1 MATYLDRIV
10 AAHRERARDDT
21 RPVERL
27 LDEARAAEPRRGFAA
42 ALRRAATRPAVVA
55 EIKRRSPSKGDL
67 AADLD
72 PAVLAKAYEAGGA
85 TCLSVLTDTPHFGG
99 SPADLAEARNAT
111 DLPVLRKDFTV
122 DERDVCD
129 ARLMGADA
137 VLLIVAAL
145 DPGELRAFA
154 SLAHHLDLDAL
165 VEVHDEQEADRALD
179 IGTTLLGV
187 NQRDLFTFEV
197 DTDRAA
203 RVAQFVPHDVTTVA
217 ESGITG
223 PADARRLVDAG
234 YTAVLVGE
242 HLVTSGDPTRAV
254 KELVAACS

>member
-10 AAHRERARDDT
+10 AAHRERGRGDA
-21 RPVERL
+21 RPVEGV
-27 LDEARAAEPRRGFAA
+27 LDEARATPPPRGFTA
-42 ALRRAATRPAVVA
+42 ALQRAAVRPAVIA
-55 EIKRRSPSKGDL
+55 EVKRRSPSKGDL

-72 PAVLAKAYEAGGA
+72 PAALAEAYEAGGA
-85 TCLSVLTDTPHFGG
+85 TCLSVLTDAPHFGG
-99 SPADLAEARNAT
+99 SPDDVAEVRKAT

-154 SLAHHLDLDAL
+154 SLAYDLGLDAL
-165 VEVHDEQEADRALD
+165 VEVHDEREADRALD

-187 NQRDLFTFEV
+187 NQRDLLTFEV
-197 DTDRAA
+197 DTDRAT
-203 RVAQFVPHDVTTVA
+203 RVAAGLPADVTAVA

-223 PADARRLVDAG
+223 AADVRRLAEAG

-242 HLVTSGDPTRAV
+242 HLVTSSDPAAAV
-254 KELVAACS
+254 QELVTACS